1 LRHGSRGIKIVAMK
15 GIKKVLLGLLVIL
28 VIIQF
33 IQPARN
39 KSGQAMPNDI
49 SKMVAMPAK
58 VQGILKKACYDCHSN
73 NTQYPWYANVQP
85 LNWFLDDHV
94 QSGKAEL
101 NFNEF
106 GAYTPRRQQSKLRS
120 IENSLKDGTMPLSS
134 YTLIHRNAIL
144 SEAEK
149 MQIISWV
156 QISRDSLSKKNF

>member
-1 LRHGSRGIKIVAMK
+1 MK
-15 GIKKVLLGLLVIL
+15 GIKKILLGLLVIL

-39 KSGQAMPNDI
+39 KSGQVMPNDI
-49 SKMVAMPAK
+49 SKMVAMPSD
-58 VQGILKKACYDCHSN
+58 VRGILKKACNDCHSN

-85 LNWFLDDHV
+85 FNWILDGHV

-106 GAYTPRRQQSKLRS
+106 GAYTPRRQQNKLRS
-120 IENSLKDGTMPLSS
+120 IENSLKDGTMPLFS
-134 YTLIHRNAIL
+134 YTLIHRNAVL

-149 MQIISWV
+149 SLITNWV
-156 QISRDSLSKKNF
+156 QKSKDSLNRKNF